1 MEKIEWE
8 TPIIEKITDFDVHE
22 SVIATSEYQ
31 IPDQDPGLQNG
42 GFYNG

>member
-1 MEKIEWE
+1 MENTEWVE
-8 TPIIEKITDFDVHE
+8 PTIEKITDFNVHE

-31 IPDQDPGLQNG
+31 IPNQDPGLQNG